1 MVLLAVPTAVAV
13 GCAAMLEK
21 QFIYFPVAQLIAT
34 PEAVGLAYED
44 VWFSTEDGVRLHG
57 WFVPA
62 AGARWTILWFH
73 GNAGNISHRLDNV
86 WQMHQRLHVNVFL
99 FDYREY
105 GQSQGTVS
113 EQGTYRDARAAY
125 QVLSQRIDI
134 DPRAI
139 VLFGRSLGAAV
150 AVELA
155 RQVPCRA
162 LILESLFTSVADMA
176 AQVVPFIPIG
186 RLLRTRYD
194 SLAKIPELSVPLLL
208 LHGDRDEIVP
218 YAQGQRLFEAA
229 KEPKT
234 LYTITGAGHNDTYM
248 VGGEPYWQAWER
260 FLATL

>member
-1 MVLLAVPTAVAV
+1 MGLLAVAVAMAI
-13 GCAAMLEK
+13 GCSAMLEK
-21 QFIYFPVAQLIAT
+21 QFIYFPASQLIAT
-34 PEAVGLAYED
+34 PEAIGLAYED
-44 VWFSTEDGVRLHG
+44 VWFVTEDGVRLHG
-57 WFVPA
+57 WFVPT
-62 AGARWTILWFH
+62 AGGRWTILWFH
-73 GNAGNISHRLDNV
+73 GNAGNISHRLDNLQ
-86 WQMHQRLHVNVFL
+86 QMHQHLDVNIFL

-113 EQGTYRDARAAY
+113 EEDTYHDARAAY
-125 QVLSQRIDI
+125 QTLSQRTDI
-134 DPRAI
+134 DSQAI

-155 RQVPCRA
+155 RQASCRA
-162 LILESLFTSVADMA
+162 LILESPFTSVADMA
-176 AQVVPFIPIG
+176 GLMVPFVPIG

-194 SLAKIPELSVPLLL
+194 SLTKIPELSVPLLL

-234 LYTITGAGHNDTYM
+234 LYTITGAGHNDTYQI
-248 VGGEPYWQAWER
+248 GGEPYWQTWER